1 MDILIVH
8 TCAKIP
14 SQDSEV
20 LGVHEMQR
28 HDVIIIGAGIA
39 GLTSAAYLAQSGAHV
54 LVCEQS
60 TQVGGYFNSF
70 RRDGYLF
77 DGGIKAIENA
87 GILRPTLAQLGLLDR
102 VKLTASPIALIT
114 QSDVQPIQSPADIDS
129 YFFSMMALFP
139 GQRVGLGRVLHDVQS
154 ITTALTAL
162 VRLSSSS
169 FAATPEEARKMAG
182 GFRQNLGALA
192 RIPSVMS
199 LSKGTLRGYLTRH
212 LSDPHLINLL
222 CDVFPDG
229 TTPLFGLA
237 YYSLFLD
244 YYYPEGGMQAV
255 PDALAAS
262 IREKGGQILLNA
274 DVQQI
279 TTAAGRATGVVLADG
294 SACSAGHVIACG
306 DARRTFT
313 KLLPLGS
320 LPDRFLAP
328 MLRAEPSHS
337 VFTVFLGVNIPADQ
351 LGLKGCPHVF
361 YAPDLLGIEG
371 TDRVG
376 TDDYFSRVPQE
387 ISVPCL
393 LQPGLAPEG
402 KSGIILSALTTWHY
416 AGHWG
421 TEDGRPTPQSENLRN
436 RFAEQM
442 VTSLTKFIPALADSI
457 ELQFTSTPFS
467 MQARTLNDKGAIVG
481 WSYDQH
487 RTWSRGSLL
496 QIAKSVRTP
505 IPNLLMAGHW
515 AFSPGGSPIAV
526 LTGKLAANSILRSRG
541 EE

>member
-1 MDILIVH
+1 MEQYDAIV
-8 TCAKIP
+8 
-14 SQDSEV
+14 
-20 LGVHEMQR
+20 
-28 HDVIIIGAGIA
+28 IGAGIA
-39 GLTSAAYLAQSGAHV
+39 GLTSAAYLAQAGIHI

-60 TQVGGYFNSF
+60 SQVGGYFNSF

-87 GILRPTLAQLGLLDR
+87 GIMRPTLAQLGLLDR
-102 VKLTASPIALIT
+102 VKLLPSPIALIT
-114 QSDVQPIQSPADIDS
+114 QSSVQPIRSPADIDE
-129 YFFSMMALFP
+129 YFLSMMTLFP
-139 GQRVGLGRVLHDVQS
+139 TQRPGLARVLHDVQS

-169 FAATPEEARKMAG
+169 FAASPEEARKMAG
-182 GFRQNLGALA
+182 GVRENLAALA

-199 LSKGTLRGYLTRH
+199 LSRGTLRGYLEKH
-212 LSDPHLINLL
+212 LSDPHLVNLL

-255 PDALAAS
+255 PDTLAAS
-262 IREKGGQILLNA
+262 IRENGGEILLNA
-274 DVQQI
+274 DVQHI
-279 TTAAGRATGVVLADG
+279 TMTAGHVTGVVLADG
-294 SACSAGHVIACG
+294 RTYSTRHVIACG

-313 KLLPLGS
+313 KLLPQGS

-361 YAPDLLGIEG
+361 YAPDLDGIEG
-371 TDRVG
+371 TDRSQM
-376 TDDYFSRVPQE
+376 DDYFAHVPQE

-416 AGHWG
+416 ANHWG
-421 TEDGRPTPQSENLRN
+421 TENGRPTPQSENLRN
-436 RFAEQM
+436 KFAQQM
-442 VTSLTKFIPALADSI
+442 VTSLTKFIPALADNI
-457 ELQFTSTPFS
+457 ELQFTSTPIS
-467 MQARTLNDKGAIVG
+467 LQARTFNDKGAIVG

-515 AFSPGGSPIAV
+515 AFSPGGSPVAV
-526 LTGKLAANSILRSRG
+526 LTGKLAANSILKLRG

>member
-1 MDILIVH
+1 VE
-8 TCAKIP
+8 
-14 SQDSEV
+14 Q
-20 LGVHEMQR
+20 
-28 HDVIIIGAGIA
+28 HDVIVIGAGIA
-39 GLTSAAYLAQSGAHV
+39 GLTAAAYLAQAGAHV

-60 TQVGGYFNSF
+60 NQVGGYFNSF
-70 RRDGYLF
+70 RRNGYLF

-102 VKLTASPIALIT
+102 VKLSRSPIALIT
-114 QSDVQPIQSPADIDS
+114 QSCVQPVQSPADIDA
-129 YFFSMMALFP
+129 YFFSMMELFP
-139 GQRVGLGRVLHDVQS
+139 DQRDGLARVLHDVQS

-169 FAATPEEARKMAG
+169 FAATPDEARRMAG
-182 GFRQNLGALA
+182 GLRENMRALA

-199 LSKGTLRGYLTRH
+199 LSKGTLRGYLEKR
-212 LSDPHLINLL
+212 LSDPHLVNLL

-244 YYYPEGGMQAV
+244 YFYPEGGMQAV

-262 IREKGGQILLNA
+262 IQEHGGEILLGA
-274 DVQQI
+274 DVRQI
-279 TTAAGRATGVVLADG
+279 TVGGGLATSVILADG
-294 SACSAGHVIACG
+294 RVCGAGHVIACG

-313 KLLPLGS
+313 TLLPADC
-320 LPDRFLAP
+320 LPDRFLTPLLHAQ
-328 MLRAEPSHS
+328 PSHS
-337 VFTVFLGVNIPADQ
+337 VFTVFLGVDIPSDQ

-371 TDRVG
+371 TDRVR

-402 KSGIILSALTTWHY
+402 KSGIILSALTTWDY
-416 AGHWG
+416 ADTWG
-421 TEDGRPTPQSENLRN
+421 MEGGQPSPRTDELRTT
-436 RFAEQM
+436 FAGQM
-442 VTSLTKFIPALADSI
+442 IASLAKLIPGLAAHLEFSLTG
-457 ELQFTSTPFS
+457 TPYS
-467 MQARTLNDKGAIVG
+467 MHTRTLNDKGAIVG
-481 WSYDQH
+481 WSYD
-487 RTWSRGSLL
+487 RTSTWSRGSLF

-505 IPNLLMAGHW
+505 IANLLMAGHW
-515 AFSPGGSPIAV
+515 AFSPGGSPVAV
-526 LTGKLAANSILRSRG
+526 LTGKLAANSILKSRR